1 MEVKTESATDPQ
13 DQKPVDLRI
22 KSDEV
27 DGNYSKFEVQA
38 AEEVVFILR
47 GLMKNGARITGYL
60 DDSDDFILTSL
71 LKIDEDSNSLMLAL
85 DSSKFLNRR
94 AQLCAKLVCITNQ
107 GKIKIQFTLDGLNL
121 VKLDDINAFR
131 AEIPESLIR
140 LQRRD
145 YFRLTVPKGKPLV
158 CMIPVKQENG
168 KTVEFGASIVN
179 ISGRGLTVIVPEG
192 MEFAVNNEFPNCRID
207 LPEGGTVVATMQ
219 VRSVYDVNLTGGR
232 IIQRAGCQFVKM
244 PNPVQHLILKYIL
257 KVESERLGAK

>member
-1 MEVKTESATDPQ
+1 MEGKPETQQDEQ

-22 KSDEV
+22 APEDV
-27 DGNYSKFEVQA
+27 DGNYGKYEVQSR
-38 AEEVVFILR
+38 EEVIFILR
-47 GLMKNGARITGYL
+47 GLMKNGARITAYL
-60 DDSDDFILTSL
+60 DDSDDFLLTSL
-71 LKIDEDSNSLMLAL
+71 LRVDDEGNHLMLAL

-94 AQLCAKLVCITNQ
+94 AQLVQKVVCISNQ
-107 GKIKIQFTLDGLNL
+107 GKIKIQFTLAGLNL
-121 VKLDDINAFR
+121 VKLDEVNAFR
-131 AEIPESLIR
+131 AEMPEALIR

-145 YFRLTVPKGKPLV
+145 YFRLTVPKGKPLI

-168 KTVEFGASIVN
+168 KTVEFGANIVN

-192 MEFAVNNEFPNCRID
+192 LEFSVNQEFPNCRID
-207 LPEGGTVVATMQ
+207 LPDGVTVIAILQ

>member
-1 MEVKTESATDPQ
+1 MEAKTESPKDPQ

-22 KSDEV
+22 GSDEV

-38 AEEVVFILR
+38 RDEVVFILR

-71 LKIDEDSNSLMLAL
+71 LRVDEASNSLMLAL
-85 DSSKFLNRR
+85 DSSKHLNRR
-94 AQLCAKLVCITNQ
+94 AQLCARLVCITNQ
-107 GKIKIQFTLDGLNL
+107 GKIKIQFVLEGINL

-131 AEIPESLIR
+131 GELPDTLIR

-158 CMIPVKQENG
+158 CVVPVKPENG
-168 KTVEFGASIVN
+168 KIVEFSANIVN

-192 MEFAVNNEFPNCRID
+192 LEFAVNQEFPNCRID
-207 LPEGGTVVATMQ
+207 LPDGGTVVAMLQ
-219 VRSVYDVNLTGGR
+219 VRSVYDVTLAGGR

-244 PNPVQHLILKYIL
+244 QNAVQHLILKYIL